1 MGVLECIKAAAY
13 GALGAAA
20 SFFLMLGIYE
30 GVPLLRDIPYIGAIP
45 VIGDLATGRVATESA
60 KAATAARAGYV
71 QLSEITALKAQLE
84 RERQNTLRA
93 TQLQDQAQQRAAVAA
108 AAKKVTDE
116 KLEQTI
122 RGDTAPGST
131 WTADDDQWVR
141 DHRAKSN

>member
-1 MGVLECIKAAAY
+1 MTILVVILR
-13 GALGAAA
+13 ALGLPLCI
-20 SFFLMLGIYE
+20 FLGMLGYYE
-30 GVPLLRDIPYIGAIP
+30 GVPLIKDVPYIGEIP
-45 VIGDLATGRVATESA
+45 VVGKFATGRVATESA

-71 QLSEITALKAQLE
+71 QLSEITALKAQLD

-93 TQLQDQAQQRAAVAA
+93 AQLQDQAQQRAAVAA
-108 AAKKVTDE
+108 AAKKVTDG
-116 KLEQTI
+116 KLEETI